1 MGNYFSYFSMNKY
14 LNLNVKVDI
23 DKNNKFNRYKNEP
36 LIFNYL
42 QNKIYIPTLNT
53 IKE

>member
-1 MGNYFSYFSMNKY
+1 MGNYFSYFSINKY
-14 LNLNVKVDI
+14 INLDMDV

-36 LIFNYL
+36 LNFDYL
-42 QNKIYIPTLNT
+42 HTKIYIPKLKT